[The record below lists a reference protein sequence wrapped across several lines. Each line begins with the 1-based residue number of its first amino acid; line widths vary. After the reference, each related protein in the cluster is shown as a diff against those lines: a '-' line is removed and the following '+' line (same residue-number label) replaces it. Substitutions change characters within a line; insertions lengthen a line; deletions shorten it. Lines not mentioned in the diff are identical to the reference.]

1 MTVASVAANAAGQTV
16 AGAARPRRPARLVI
30 AALVIALAVI
40 AVKGVAI
47 ARYDAA
53 ILDFPF
59 QVDDA
64 EGVVLAEAQLIG
76 QGQNPYAFQPS
87 PAPYFIAGPYP
98 PVYTLLNS
106 IGMRVFGPTFKFGRA
121 VQLLGTLAV
130 AAWLA
135 WAVARAGRGRVAWL
149 VGVWA
154 AGLFLTAHLVA
165 VWSVRVRPDMTA
177 LAANL
182 AGVAL
187 LRGWWEAP
195 ERTAWRAAAW
205 PRGGELARLAAG
217 AACFALGW
225 WTKQTFIAVP
235 LAFTLVLL
243 LRRPKAGVTLG
254 ALYGAGI
261 LVPFGALTLLT
272 GGGFFQ
278 KTVTYQGSWEW
289 TAFRRL
295 AQPFAERY
303 GFLLLAGLIGALVV
317 TLRARRLTFA
327 VAWLALAGVA
337 ALGAGTSGG
346 NHNHFIELL
355 AAATL
360 LAGSA
365 VLVCVDGA
373 RRTGARWWLA
383 GGVAAML
390 LLTGI
395 AATER
400 EGRYG
405 WLAREFRPPTAA
417 ERAGLESIAAY
428 VANSP
433 GPVYSTDVGLLVITG
448 QPVSVT
454 DPFTMATEVRLGRW
468 DDRDLVAAV
477 QAGRYAVIV
486 VAYDVAALDPD
497 QPPTDATPGLIRAL
511 QTRYHL
517 AEKNV
522 LRVYVPNG

>member
-295 AQPFAERY
+295 AQPFAEQAEP
-303 GFLLLAGLIGALVV
+303 AGDLRDRCESGAERELFDWLSRRGYRVTPQARIGAFRIDLLVE
-317 TLRARRLTFA
+317 
-327 VAWLALAGVA
+327 
-337 ALGAGTSGG
+337 GG
-346 NHNHFIELL
+346 NDARL
-355 AAATL
+355 A
-360 LAGSA
+360 
-365 VLVCVDGA
+365 VECDGD
-373 RRTGARWWLA
+373 RYEGPARWADDIRRQRAL
-383 GGVAAML
+383 
-390 LLTGI
+390 
-395 AATER
+395 
-400 EGRYG
+400 
-405 WLAREFRPPTAA
+405 
-417 ERAGLESIAAY
+417 ERAGWVFWRCFAASLVLRRDEVLADLTATLEALGIRP
-428 VANSP
+428 VA
-433 GPVYSTDVGLLVITG
+433 TG
-448 QPVSVT
+448 
-454 DPFTMATEVRLGRW
+454 
-468 DDRDLVAAV
+468 AAV
-477 QAGRYAVIV
+477 PGVHVEARRVRVKTALPARAEAGQALNAGS
-486 VAYDVAALDPD
+486 
-497 QPPTDATPGLIRAL
+497 G
-511 QTRYHL
+511 
-517 AEKNV
+517 
-522 LRVYVPNG
+522 